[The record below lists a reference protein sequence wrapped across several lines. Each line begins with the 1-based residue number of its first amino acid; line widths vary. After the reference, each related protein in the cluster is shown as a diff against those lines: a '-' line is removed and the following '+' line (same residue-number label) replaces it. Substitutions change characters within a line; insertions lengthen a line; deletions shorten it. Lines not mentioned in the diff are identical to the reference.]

1 MTEERYYKL
10 LHHIIVFLGDLEDS
24 DFPTIRKYLKK
35 DKKVAVKWLN
45 ENMKT
50 ERQYNFSEYMSWT
63 EQSLDE
69 IDFYSGIDIN
79 QK

>member
-10 LHHIIVFLGDLEDS
+10 LHHIIVFLRDLDDS

-45 ENMKT
+45 ENRKT
-50 ERQYNFSEYMSWT
+50 
-63 EQSLDE
+63 
-69 IDFYSGIDIN
+69 I
-79 QK
+79 